1 VPHILFELTH
11 LPAVGI
17 YGFLL
22 FWLAAESVG
31 VPLPD
36 EAVLLTVGYLVHKGT
51 VQLAPSIV
59 CAAAGAV
66 IGASISY
73 TLGLRLGRPVVARLA
88 ARVGIKGER
97 LASSEAWMR
106 KRGGVGVFITRIL
119 PIARNVASYAA
130 GIADISPR
138 VFFPAMVSGSV
149 VWCVTVVSIGDAVG
163 SHYRAILR
171 VGGRALLIAL
181 AVAVLGVIGWLVW
194 LQIDRLRK
202 RERGVS

>member
-1 VPHILFELTH
+1 LSHILFELTH

-36 EAVLLTVGYLVHKGT
+36 EAVLLVVGYLVHKGT
-51 VQLAPSIV
+51 VQLAPSIA
-59 CAAAGAV
+59 CATVGAV
-66 IGASISY
+66 IGASVSY

-88 ARVGIKGER
+88 ARIGIKGEH
-97 LASSEAWMR
+97 LVSTEAWMR
-106 KRGGVGVFITRIL
+106 KRGGIGVFITRVL

-138 VFFPAMVSGSV
+138 VFYPAMVSGSV
-149 VWCVTVVSIGDAVG
+149 VWCVTVVSVGDAVG
-163 SHYRAILR
+163 SHYKDILR
-171 VGGRALLIAL
+171 VGGQALLIAVAL
-181 AVAVLGVIGWLVW
+181 ALLAVIGWLVW
-194 LQIDRLRK
+194 LQIDRRRK
-202 RERGVS
+202 KRRVAG